1 MHGTMN
7 IKNICKMKREY
18 QPDKDK
24 ETRISKK
31 KRKIAKLNQGFMK
44 SYIN

>member
-31 KRKIAKLNQGFMK
+31 KKDCETESRFYEKLH
-44 SYIN
+44 